1 MSYLEALQPHKGGIS
16 SGSPTSI
23 FASGTEPIQTDN
35 FGSAVIPTLETL
47 QPHKGGISS
56 GSATRIF
63 ASGAEPRRT
72 DNFRSAVISAAVIPA
87 SEPIRTD
94 NFRPAT
100 ITASTNGSIQGP
112 PSFLPVFFG
121 AGLAMLIILNSGRG
135 SLFTL
140 NFR

>member
-1 MSYLEALQPHKGGIS
+1 MSIRHGGVVMRIPENAVLQGP
-16 SGSPTSI
+16 PQV
-23 FASGTEPIQTDN
+23 AVQT
-35 FGSAVIPTLETL
+35 GP
-47 QPHKGGISS
+47 
-56 GSATRIF
+56 
-63 ASGAEPRRT
+63 EPRRT
-72 DNFRSAVISAAVIPA
+72 DNFKPATITASTNGSIQGPPQIPVQTG
-87 SEPIRTD
+87 SEPRRTD

-100 ITASTNGSIQGP
+100 ITTSTNGSIQGP

>member
-1 MSYLEALQPHKGGIS
+1 MSIRHGGVVMRIPENAVLQGP
-16 SGSPTSI
+16 PQV
-23 FASGTEPIQTDN
+23 AVQT
-35 FGSAVIPTLETL
+35 GP
-47 QPHKGGISS
+47 
-56 GSATRIF
+56 
-63 ASGAEPRRT
+63 EPR
-72 DNFRSAVISAAVIPA
+72 
-87 SEPIRTD
+87 RTD

-112 PSFLPVFFG
+112 PSMLPVFFG

>member
-1 MSYLEALQPHKGGIS
+1 MSVRHGGVIMRIPENAVLQGP
-16 SGSPTSI
+16 PQV
-23 FASGTEPIQTDN
+23 AVQT
-35 FGSAVIPTLETL
+35 GP
-47 QPHKGGISS
+47 
-56 GSATRIF
+56 
-63 ASGAEPRRT
+63 EPR
-72 DNFRSAVISAAVIPA
+72 
-87 SEPIRTD
+87 RTD

-112 PSFLPVFFG
+112 PSMLPVFFG

>member
-1 MSYLEALQPHKGGIS
+1 MSVRHGGVVMRIPENAVLQGP
-16 SGSPTSI
+16 PQV
-23 FASGTEPIQTDN
+23 AVQT
-35 FGSAVIPTLETL
+35 
-47 QPHKGGISS
+47 
-56 GSATRIF
+56 R
-63 ASGAEPRRT
+63 
-72 DNFRSAVISAAVIPA
+72 

-100 ITASTNGSIQGP
+100 ITVTDNGSIKP
-112 PSFLPVFFG
+112 PSMLPVFFG

>member
-23 FASGTEPIQTDN
+23 FASQPIPTDN
-35 FGSAVIPTLETL
+35 VRSAVIP
-47 QPHKGGISS
+47 
-56 GSATRIF
+56 
-63 ASGAEPRRT
+63 ASEPRRT

-100 ITASTNGSIQGP
+100 ITASTNGNIQGP
-112 PSFLPVFFG
+112 PSMLPVFFG

>member
-16 SGSPTSI
+16 SGSPT
-23 FASGTEPIQTDN
+23 
-35 FGSAVIPTLETL
+35 
-47 QPHKGGISS
+47 K
-56 GSATRIF
+56 IF
-63 ASGAEPRRT
+63 ASGAELIQT
-72 DNFRSAVISAAVIPA
+72 DNFRSAVIPASEPRRIDNFRSAVIPASVMPA

-100 ITASTNGSIQGP
+100 ITASTNGNIQGP
-112 PSFLPVFFG
+112 PSMLPVFFG

>member
-1 MSYLEALQPHKGGIS
+1 MSVRHGGVIMRIPENAVLQGP
-16 SGSPTSI
+16 PV
-23 FASGTEPIQTDN
+23 QT
-35 FGSAVIPTLETL
+35 GP
-47 QPHKGGISS
+47 
-56 GSATRIF
+56 
-63 ASGAEPRRT
+63 
-72 DNFRSAVISAAVIPA
+72 
-87 SEPIRTD
+87 EPIRTD

-112 PSFLPVFFG
+112 PSMLPVFFG